1 MAANNLQTNL
11 FDEPENAVNVELGD
25 VDVVREL
32 NKQLAV
38 NPDTPMP
45 NGYVKKL

>member
-1 MAANNLQTNL
+1 L

-32 NKQLAV
+32 NKQLTA

>member
-1 MAANNLQTNL
+1 M

-25 VDVVREL
+25 ADVIREL
-32 NKQLAV
+32 NKQLIV